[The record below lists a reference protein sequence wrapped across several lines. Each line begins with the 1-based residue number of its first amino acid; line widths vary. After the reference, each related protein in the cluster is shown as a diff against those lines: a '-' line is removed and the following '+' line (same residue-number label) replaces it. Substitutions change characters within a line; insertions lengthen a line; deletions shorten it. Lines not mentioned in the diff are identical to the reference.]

1 MFMALVDLI
10 TEDVV
15 KVPLVSDNKNDIIR
29 ELIQILVDAGKIID
43 ADAAYYA
50 IIKREEQGSTGLEKG
65 IAVPHAKCAEVSSLT
80 ISIGIKPSGVDFDAI
95 DEKPS
100 YLFFM
105 LLAPPDQSGP
115 HIEALAEIARMTR
128 SEAFCSTLIN
138 AKSEKEVV
146 DLFKEE

>member
-1 MFMALVDLI
+1 MALVDLI

-15 KVPLVSDNKNDIIR
+15 KVPLVSENKHDIIR
-29 ELIQILVDAGKIID
+29 ELIKILVDAGRIND
-43 ADAAYYA
+43 GDAAYNA
-50 IIKREEQGSTGLEKG
+50 IIRREEQGSTGLEKG
-65 IAVPHAKCAEVSSLT
+65 IAVPHAKCGEVSTLT
-80 ISIGIKPSGVDFDAI
+80 MAIGIKPSGVDFEAI

-115 HIEALAEIARMTR
+115 HIEALAEIARMAR
-128 SEAFCSTLIN
+128 SDAFCSTLI
-138 AKSEKEVV
+138 ASRSAKEVV